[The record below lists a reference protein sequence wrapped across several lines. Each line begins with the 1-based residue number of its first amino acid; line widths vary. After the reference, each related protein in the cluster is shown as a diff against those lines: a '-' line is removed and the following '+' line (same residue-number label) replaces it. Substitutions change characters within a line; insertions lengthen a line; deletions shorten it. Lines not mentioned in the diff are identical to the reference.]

1 LRDIFFL
8 YTKADLSTAVPWI
21 ELSLSAGDLNYK
33 FLLILGVER
42 IYFKKEIMSSIQND
56 TRSSARSENTR
67 RVVQAFDALST
78 DDKLALLYYVY
89 EKMGDSITPA
99 APTAANPE
107 FAPRLLG
114 EFFDMSDEQ
123 QLEIMRSIVNCEDTE
138 LSRAYGALTENN
150 QLLVWY
156 AWAVGMGDTVV
167 DIPNDYQRT
176 NAINDTLSQIEGLDF
191 EGQISLL
198 REIVG
203 NMGYSE
209 VKPIPTQA
217 ETGKTPSL

>member
-1 LRDIFFL
+1 
-8 YTKADLSTAVPWI
+8 
-21 ELSLSAGDLNYK
+21 
-33 FLLILGVER
+33 
-42 IYFKKEIMSSIQND
+42 MSPAQET
-56 TRSSARSENTR
+56 TRSSARSEHTR
-67 RVVQAFDALST
+67 EVVQAFEALGT
-78 DDKLALLYYVY
+78 DEKLALLYYVY

-107 FAPRLLG
+107 MAPRLLG
-114 EFFDMSDEQ
+114 GEFYDGSDQEQ
-123 QLEIMRSIVNCEDTE
+123 LAVMRAIVNREDTE

-150 QLLVWY
+150 QLVVWY
-156 AWAVGMGDTVV
+156 AWAVAMGDTVV
-167 DIPNDYQRT
+167 DMPNDYQST
-176 NAINDTLSQIEGLDF
+176 EAINNTLSQIEGLEF

-203 NMGYSE
+203 KMGYSD

>member
-1 LRDIFFL
+1 
-8 YTKADLSTAVPWI
+8 
-21 ELSLSAGDLNYK
+21 
-33 FLLILGVER
+33 
-42 IYFKKEIMSSIQND
+42 MSSIQND

-67 RVVQAFDALST
+67 RVVQSFDALST

-123 QLEIMRSIVNCEDTE
+123 QLQIMRSIVNCEDRE

>member
-1 LRDIFFL
+1 
-8 YTKADLSTAVPWI
+8 
-21 ELSLSAGDLNYK
+21 
-33 FLLILGVER
+33 
-42 IYFKKEIMSSIQND
+42 
-56 TRSSARSENTR
+56 
-67 RVVQAFDALST
+67 
-78 DDKLALLYYVY
+78 
-89 EKMGDSITPA
+89 
-99 APTAANPE
+99 
-107 FAPRLLG
+107 
-114 EFFDMSDEQ
+114 MSDEQ

-203 NMGYSE
+203 SMGYSE